1 MMTEEINVK
10 IECGGYT
17 ITGYAGTGVASIIA
31 DEKRKPAWVG
41 KKDGKLV
48 VWSGSGYTSSGVFF
62 YIESDTHGKLHKFKG
77 VEYLGLV
84 DAPVDHEKMLRDL
97 LEKFKGALVLVNGGF
112 TAVIYND
119 KVIASGC
126 SQLAAILADGALGNL
141 DHHLYTDGGN
151 FYKLRANPLVSLEMI
166 DVAKSLGDQFIRE
179 YERLMKL

>member
-1 MMTEEINVK
+1 MTEEINVK

-84 DAPVDHEKMLRDL
+84 DAPVDHERMLRDL
-97 LEKFKGALVLVNGGF
+97 LEKFKGAL
-112 TAVIYND
+112 
-119 KVIASGC
+119 
-126 SQLAAILADGALGNL
+126 ILADSNHVSIIHNDKIIATGCKQLMSLLGAGTNDNL
-141 DHHLYTDGGN
+141 IKIMN
-151 FYKLRANPLVSLEMI
+151 FTEFSVFYELQIDPLISLEMI
-166 DVAKSLGDQFIRE
+166 TIAKSLGDQFVKE